1 MVRPRDVV
9 EQWARAFNARD
20 ADAAAGLYDEN
31 ASNWQLA
38 IGGPVV
44 GREDIRMGLRV
55 FFQAFP
61 DSAIRTEALIEAG
74 NTAHGP
80 GSRAVRGRACSPG
93 WRRMARPTPFTA
105 APSSNHGCSLFEVV
119 HERIMSQR
127 AYWDRA
133 TWFRQLDIP
142 L

>member
-1 MVRPRDVV
+1 MVQPRQVV
-9 EQWARAFNARD
+9 EQWAAAFNARD
-20 ADAAAGLYDEN
+20 ADAAAGLYAEN
-31 ASNWQLA
+31 ASNWQVA

-44 GREDIRMGLRV
+44 GREDIRKGLRA

-74 NTAHGP
+74 NTAVWTWITSGTW
-80 GSRAVRGRACSPG
+80 RGAFAGLSPNG
-93 WRRMARPTPFTA
+93 KAYTL
-105 APSSNHGCSLFEVV
+105 HGCSLFEVADG
-119 HERIMSQR
+119 RIKSQR

>member
-1 MVRPRDVV
+1 MSPMVRPRDVV

-44 GREDIRMGLRV
+44 GREGIRMGLRV

-61 DSAIRTEALIEAG
+61 DSAIQTEALIEAG
-74 NTAHGP
+74 NTAAWTWITSGTWQ
-80 GSRAVRGRACSPG
+80 GVFAGL
-93 WRRMARPTPFTA
+93 
-105 APSSNHGCSLFEVV
+105 APNGKAYTLHGCSLFEVV